1 MTADNDTPTIATKS
15 TLAEARSEQVVEP
28 SLGGIEFAETAN
40 ASLDETLFEEQ
51 GSVAGPEEVAA
62 TLPTEPAELAI
73 PVNLP
78 TIPQALTVERA
89 AENGNPVAQFQLGE
103 AKLEGQELSEGA
115 DLVRRAAEQGLPAA
129 QYRLAKLHERGIGV
143 PRDFAEARA
152 WTERAATGGN
162 VKAMHDL
169 AVFYADGEGGPQ
181 SYAAAAEWFRRAA
194 DFGIVDSQYN
204 LAVLYENGLG
214 ISPSQV
220 EALYWY
226 EVAAL
231 NGDASAPGNV
241 ATLRDALPLEQAQ
254 QAQRRAATWSI
265 ASIDRAANGTFGA
278 QTWDRSTRAQVEAIQ
293 TVLNGLGYDAG
304 TPDGLA
310 GAGTRTAIRAFQ
322 SDYGLETTGNIDAS
336 LVDALNQQVQSLA
349 G

>member
-1 MTADNDTPTIATKS
+1 
-15 TLAEARSEQVVEP
+15 
-28 SLGGIEFAETAN
+28 
-40 ASLDETLFEEQ
+40 
-51 GSVAGPEEVAA
+51 
-62 TLPTEPAELAI
+62 
-73 PVNLP
+73 
-78 TIPQALTVERA
+78 
-89 AENGNPVAQFQLGE
+89 
-103 AKLEGQELSEGA
+103 
-115 DLVRRAAEQGLPAA
+115 
-129 QYRLAKLHERGIGV
+129 
-143 PRDFAEARA
+143 
-152 WTERAATGGN
+152 
-162 VKAMHDL
+162 
-169 AVFYADGEGGPQ
+169 AVFYADGEGGAQ

-241 ATLRDALPLEQAQ
+241 ATLRNALPLEQAQ
-254 QAQRRAATWSI
+254 QAQRRAANW
-265 ASIDRAANGTFGA
+265 ALAPIDQAANGAFGA

-293 TVLNGLGYDAG
+293 TVLNGLGYAAG
-304 TPDGLA
+304 AADGLA

-322 SDYGLETTGNIDAS
+322 SDYGLETTGNIDAT
-336 LVDALNQQVQSLA
+336 LIEALNSQVQSLA